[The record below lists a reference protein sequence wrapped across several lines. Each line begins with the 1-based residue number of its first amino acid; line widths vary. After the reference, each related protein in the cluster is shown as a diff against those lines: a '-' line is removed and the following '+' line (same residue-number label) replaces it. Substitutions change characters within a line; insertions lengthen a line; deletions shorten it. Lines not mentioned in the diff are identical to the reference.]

1 MSALSLATPFQGGK
15 NWSWSFN
22 QIWILCGFKSGGFLK
37 TGSGHRHVPV
47 SEFVLITELVVLS
60 ELVPIA
66 RSFHMQLF
74 CYLQWVV
81 GLGFVERQEEE
92 WSHTAVCSTHDR
104 RTLIMFILWSQSW
117 SWWRSWSWS
126 YFIRRLSF
134 PCNQCWLSSFAT
146 KIIFYMNWDITI
158 ALCDLTTLHLMNFH
172 WFGKSGLCF

>member
-37 TGSGHRHVPV
+37 TGTGHRHFPV
-47 SEFVLITELVVLS
+47 SDFVLITELVVLS

-146 KIIFYMNWDITI
+146 KIIFYMNCS
-158 ALCDLTTLHLMNFH
+158 L
-172 WFGKSGLCF
+172 